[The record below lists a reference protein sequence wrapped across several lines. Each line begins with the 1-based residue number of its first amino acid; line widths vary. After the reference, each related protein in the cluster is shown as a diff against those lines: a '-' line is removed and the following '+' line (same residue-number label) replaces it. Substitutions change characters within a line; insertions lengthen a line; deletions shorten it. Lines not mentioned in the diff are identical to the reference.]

1 VSRSSPHSSGEDG
14 RPLDA
19 REPLEFDRI
28 VADYRRTARRRD
40 RSGRPA
46 PPALRWRT
54 VVLVLLA
61 SSVFAV
67 LSALL
72 PAPANLWSPVF
83 LLVLVALASLA
94 WAVRGSRRAT
104 RTGDVR

>member
-1 VSRSSPHSSGEDG
+1 MSGSSPPPPGEDE

-19 REPLEFDRI
+19 RETQEFERI
-28 VADYRRTARRRD
+28 IADYRRTARRRD

-54 VVLVLLA
+54 VALVLLA
-61 SSVFAV
+61 SSVVAV
-67 LSALL
+67 LSTLL
-72 PAPANLWSPVF
+72 PAPANLWSPAF

-94 WAVRGSRRAT
+94 WAVRADRRRSRH
-104 RTGDVR
+104 

>member
-1 VSRSSPHSSGEDG
+1 MTRSTPGSSGEDE

-19 REPLEFDRI
+19 RETREFDRI

-40 RSGRPA
+40 RTGHPA
-46 PPALRWRT
+46 PTLRWRT

-61 SSVFAV
+61 SAVFAV
-67 LSALL
+67 LTTRL
-72 PAPANLWSPVF
+72 PAPVNLWSPVF

-94 WAVRGSRRAT
+94 WAVRGSRRAG
-104 RTGDVR
+104 RRGDTH